1 MWRYL
6 TVLVC
11 ALLMVIGCST
21 TATTEA
27 RTYAMGDR
35 AEVGPLIYTVFDTQW
50 MPALKSGDK
59 DRVPANRFFLVR
71 LSVLNGGSADTTV
84 PPVSL
89 VDDTGQTYPEL
100 SDGDGVP
107 EWLGYLRKIK
117 PVDTE
122 RGNVVFDVAPKH
134 YRLRVSDDSEQHAAF
149 VDLPLNFT
157 GTAAVP
163 LPK

>member
-1 MWRYL
+1 MRYF

-21 TATTEA
+21 PAKTEA
-27 RTYAMGDR
+27 RTYAMGDK

-71 LSVLNGGSADTTV
+71 LSVLNGGGGDTTV
-84 PPVSL
+84 PPASL
-89 VDDTGQTYPEL
+89 VDDSGQTYPEL
-100 SDGDGVP
+100 SDGEGVP

-122 RGNVVFDVAPKH
+122 RGNVAFDVAPKH
-134 YRLRVSDDSEQHAAF
+134 YKLRISDDSEQHVAF

-157 GTAAVP
+157 GAAGVP
-163 LPK
+163 PP